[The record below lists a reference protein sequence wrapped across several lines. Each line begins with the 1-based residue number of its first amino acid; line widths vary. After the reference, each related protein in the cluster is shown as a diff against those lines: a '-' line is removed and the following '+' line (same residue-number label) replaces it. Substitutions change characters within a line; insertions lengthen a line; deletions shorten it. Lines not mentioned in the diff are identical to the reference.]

1 MFIVSVY
8 FKVAFALITVGLVF
22 ELIGFASP
30 YWVSYDYYDTNF
42 GLWQHCSDTNRVY
55 RNNDRCVEFGA
66 NTAIK
71 AARAFSAIALIL
83 FVILVILLL
92 VYWCQ
97 CPRSDLILAS
107 IIISFITAA
116 CVFIG
121 IICFVSSYNSSLS
134 WAFYLCVI
142 AGILAIVG
150 GILLIPERRII
161 VIGRTTTTGGGTQV
175 RTVTTTRTVTVR

>member
-8 FKVAFALITVGLVF
+8 FKVAFALITIGLVF
-22 ELIGFASP
+22 EVIGFASP
-30 YWVSYDYYDTNF
+30 YWFSYRGVNG
-42 GLWQHCSDTNRVY
+42 GLWQTCSDSYEIRY
-55 RNNDRCVEFGA
+55 RERCLKNYA
-66 NTAIK
+66 TTAVG
-71 AARAFSAIALIL
+71 AARAFSAIALVL
-83 FVILVILLL
+83 FIVLVVLLL
-92 VYWCQ
+92 IYWCQ
-97 CPRSDLILAS
+97 CPRSDLILAA

-121 IICFVSSYNSSLS
+121 IICWVSDVSRSLS

-142 AGILAIVG
+142 AGILAVIG

-161 VIGRTTTTGGGTQV
+161 VIGRTTTGGGGTAI